1 MQGFLP
7 EAADN
12 FAVNYVYPA
21 FSPTL
26 GVFLLISV
34 IYGLIKV
41 HFLLNFLSLV
51 STCIFISASISWVSV
66 LKVKSVVQTRQSGT

>member
-1 MQGFLP
+1 MHCDIVQGFLP

-26 GVFLLISV
+26 GIFLLISV
-34 IYGLIKV
+34 VYGL
-41 HFLLNFLSLV
+41 
-51 STCIFISASISWVSV
+51 
-66 LKVKSVVQTRQSGT
+66 LKVRPLLIHLV

>member
-1 MQGFLP
+1 MYLQSVCRQKLGLQSYKEWLSSMCIKFAQPHCISMQGFLP

-26 GVFLLISV
+26 GVFLAISV
-34 IYGLIKV
+34 VYGL
-41 HFLLNFLSLV
+41 
-51 STCIFISASISWVSV
+51 
-66 LKVKSVVQTRQSGT
+66 LKVSFAQS